1 MKAEGVPTEIIAI
14 TAVLTPDE
22 EIGAVCEGGEDSGRA

>member
-1 MKAEGVPTEIIAI
+1 MVIPTEIIAI

-22 EIGAVCEGGEDSGRA
+22 EIGAVCEGGKDGGRA